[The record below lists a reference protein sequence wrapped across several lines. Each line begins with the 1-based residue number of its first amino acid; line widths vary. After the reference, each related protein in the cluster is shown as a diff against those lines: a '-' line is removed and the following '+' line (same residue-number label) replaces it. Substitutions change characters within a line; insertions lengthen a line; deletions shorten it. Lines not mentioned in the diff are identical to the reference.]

1 MTKSQELALMLDD
14 MESMSFESVITKAQ
28 YFFYTAEEDYEVA
41 GTITK
46 SICYNL
52 GMADAYLTMAED
64 MDWDKCSGVRRAW
77 RKTEVYQAYRNARL
91 EEKDWRKD

>member
-1 MTKSQELALMLDD
+1 MLKSQELAKKLD
-14 MESMSFESVITKAQ
+14 ELEATSFESIITKAQ
-28 YFFYTAEEDYEVA
+28 YFFYMAEEDYEVA
-41 GTITK
+41 GSITK

-64 MDWDKCSGVRRAW
+64 MDLDKCSGVRRAW